1 MRLLYRAGTSAILQ
15 SMSILAGVSK
25 KVRHLLHIRKVSM
38 ASLHKFRHDNPEALV
53 WVHCASLGEYEQ
65 VVPLLRMINQKH
77 PNKHI
82 AVTFFS
88 PSGFENMDNY
98 GIVDWKGYLPF
109 DRYKDV
115 RKFIDLLQP
124 EIAVFVKNELWW
136 NTLDIL
142 HQMHIPYHLVYSTLH
157 TKHYAFKSPNRFMR
171 KLLSHAASIG
181 VMGQEARNFLTT
193 TFPYTDIYENTDGRV
208 LKAQENANTSYSISS
223 LERYPRRIFI
233 YGSVYIE
240 DVDQLLDHTLERN
253 DILHILLPHHLND
266 DYLDKLKQRLPQSRI
281 ITNLEDISPKDHIVI
296 INKMGILKFIYR
308 YADAAYVGGAYNDG
322 LHNIIEAAVYNTP
335 IAIGEVDKLLPL
347 DQDLINKNVVT
358 RVQNQKEFQ
367 AFIESKDR
375 MITFAHYWG
384 DRKNDLEQIFSKLWQ
399 EEK

>member
-1 MRLLYRAGTSAILQ
+1 MRLLYRAGTSAIVQ

-25 KVRHLLHIRKVSM
+25 KVRHLLHIRKASMVS
-38 ASLHKFRHDNPEALV
+38 LNEFRHANTESVV

-65 VVPLLRMINQKH
+65 VVPLLRMIKQKH

-88 PSGFENMDNY
+88 PSGYENMDNY

-115 RKFIDLLQP
+115 RKFVHVLQP
-124 EIAVFVKNELWW
+124 EVAIFVKNELWW
-136 NTLDIL
+136 NTLDVL
-142 HQMHIPYHLVYSTLH
+142 RQMHLPYHLVYSTLH
-157 TKHYAFKSPNRFMR
+157 TKHYALKSPNRFMQ

-181 VMGQEARNFLTT
+181 IMGREAHDYLTT
-193 TFPYTDIYENTDGRV
+193 AFPDTDVYENNDGRV
-208 LKAQENANTSYSISS
+208 LKAQENANTPYSISS
-223 LERYPRRIFI
+223 LERYPRPIFI

-240 DVDQLLDHTLERN
+240 DVEKLLDHTLERN

-266 DYLDKLKQRLPQSRI
+266 DYLDKLKHRLPQSRI

-322 LHNIIEAAVYNTP
+322 LHNIIEAAVYDTP

-347 DQDLINKNVVT
+347 DQDLINKNVVS
-358 RVQNQKEFQ
+358 RVKNQKEFQ

-375 MITFAHYWG
+375 MMTFAHYWG
-384 DRKNDLEQIFSKLWQ
+384 DRKNDLEQIYSKLWQ